1 MTSRMDYNNPHG
13 SGELGLPYHYEMVSD
28 KSRVT
33 PFRQAIQNVCKN
45 KIVLES
51 GTGTSILSLIAAG
64 AGAKQVYAIELDPN
78 IAAFARENIRKSG
91 FKNIKLIEKNTL
103 DVTTQDLDGNKAEVV
118 IAENLS
124 TWEVTEPQI
133 QVMNHMIKNLAVPNP
148 ISIPHSINNKVELC
162 YSNYIFEKVIEL
174 RTLYFQFTGI
184 PAPEIFS
191 EPVSFENI
199 IMNQL
204 NNTSFEKTVAITVNK
219 SGLVNSIRLT
229 SPLVVGEGVLFHSSD
244 SLMPP
249 VVLPLPNDIKVE
261 NGQIVK
267 VKIKYTTNSDWQQF
281 VCSLEN

>member
-1 MTSRMDYNNPHG
+1 MDYNNPHG
-13 SGELGLPYHYEMVSD
+13 NGELGLPYHYEMVSD
-28 KSRVT
+28 NSRVS

-64 AGAKQVYAIELDPN
+64 AGAKMVYAIELDPS

-103 DVTTQDLDGNKAEVV
+103 QVTTQDLDGNKAEVV

-133 QVMNHMIKNLAVPNP
+133 QVMNHMIKNLAVANP
-148 ISIPHSINNKVELC
+148 ISIPHSINNKLELC

-184 PAPEIFS
+184 PVPDLFSDPE
-191 EPVSFENI
+191 SFENI
-199 IMNQL
+199 KMNQL
-204 NNTSFEKTVAITVNK
+204 NAVNFEKTIAITVKK
-219 SGLVNSIRLT
+219 SGVINGIRLT
-229 SPLVVGEGVLFHSSD
+229 SPLVVGEGVFFHASD

-249 VVLPLPNDIKVE
+249 VVLPLPSDTKVE
-261 NGQIVK
+261 KGQVVR
-267 VKIKYTTNSDWQQF
+267 VKIKYATNTDWQQF
-281 VCSLEN
+281 VCAIEK

>member
-204 NNTSFEKTVAITVNK
+204 NYTSFEKTVAITVKK
-219 SGLVNSIRLT
+219 SGVINGIRLT
-229 SPLVVGEGVLFHSSD
+229 SPLVVGEGVLFHASD

-249 VVLPLPNDIKVE
+249 VVLPLPNNIKVE

-281 VCSLEN
+281 ICSLEN

>member
-204 NNTSFEKTVAITVNK
+204 NYTSFEKTVAITVKK
-219 SGLVNSIRLT
+219 SGVINGIRLT
-229 SPLVVGEGVLFHSSD
+229 SPLVVGEGVLFHASD

-281 VCSLEN
+281 ICSLEN

>member
-13 SGELGLPYHYEMVSD
+13 NGELGLPYHYEMVSD
-28 KSRVT
+28 NSRVS

-64 AGAKQVYAIELDPN
+64 AGAKMVYAIELDPN

-103 DVTTQDLDGNKAEVV
+103 QVTTQDLEGNKAEVV

-133 QVMNHMIKNLAVPNP
+133 QVMNHMIKNLAVANP
-148 ISIPHSINNKVELC
+148 ISIPHSINNKLELC

-184 PAPEIFS
+184 PVPDLFSDPE
-191 EPVSFENI
+191 SFENI
-199 IMNQL
+199 RMNQL
-204 NNTSFEKTVAITVNK
+204 NAVDFEKTIAVTVKK
-219 SGLVNSIRLT
+219 SGVINGIRLT
-229 SPLVVGEGVLFHSSD
+229 SPLIVGEGVFFHASD

-249 VVLPLPNDIKVE
+249 VVLPLPSDAKVE
-261 NGQIVK
+261 KGQIVK
-267 VKIKYTTNSDWQQF
+267 IKIKYATNTDWRQF
-281 VCSLEN
+281 VCTIEK

>member
-204 NNTSFEKTVAITVNK
+204 NYTSFEKTVAITVKK
-219 SGLVNSIRLT
+219 SGVINGIRLT
-229 SPLVVGEGVLFHSSD
+229 SPLVVGEGVLFHASD

>member
-1 MTSRMDYNNPHG
+1 MDYNNPHG
-13 SGELGLPYHYEMVSD
+13 NGELGLPYHYEMVSD
-28 KSRVT
+28 NSRVS

-64 AGAKQVYAIELDPN
+64 AGAKMVYAIELDPS

-103 DVTTQDLDGNKAEVV
+103 QVTTQDLDGNKAEVV

-133 QVMNHMIKNLAVPNP
+133 QVMNHMIKNLAVVNP
-148 ISIPHSINNKVELC
+148 ISIPHSINNKLELC

-184 PAPEIFS
+184 PVPDLFSDPE
-191 EPVSFENI
+191 SFENI
-199 IMNQL
+199 KMNQL
-204 NNTSFEKTVAITVNK
+204 NAVDFEKTIAITVKK
-219 SGLVNSIRLT
+219 SGVINGIRLT
-229 SPLVVGEGVLFHSSD
+229 SPLVVGEGVFFHASD

-249 VVLPLPNDIKVE
+249 VVLPLPSDTKVE
-261 NGQIVK
+261 KGQVVR
-267 VKIKYTTNSDWQQF
+267 VKIKYATNTDWQQF
-281 VCSLEN
+281 VCAIEK